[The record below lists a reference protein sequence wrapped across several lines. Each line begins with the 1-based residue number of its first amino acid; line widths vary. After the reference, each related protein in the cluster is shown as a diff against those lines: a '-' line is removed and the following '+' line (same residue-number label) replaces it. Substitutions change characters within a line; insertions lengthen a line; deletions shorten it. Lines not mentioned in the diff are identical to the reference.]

1 MSLPVTYVQVIEV
14 ARITPRTAR
23 ITFRADEL
31 DTSVGTS
38 PDQQVKLCFP
48 RPGQAAPVLPAPSED
63 AMGWYQAYLAI
74 PEPERPWMRSFTI
87 RQRRPGTEEVE
98 IDFVLHGDTGPA
110 SAWAERARPG
120 DRLGMVG
127 PSALYASP
135 LSITSAAEAA
145 DWVLLAGDESALP
158 AIGTLLAALPEGTR
172 TVVFAEVADRA
183 EEQPLPGPAGAA
195 VRWLHR
201 DGAAPGRRLVEAVA
215 AADLPSGTPFAWL
228 AGEASAVR
236 TLRRHL
242 VEERGLPK
250 ASIEFSGYWRHR
262 FTQDDAPT
270 AEDLADAQEKL
281 AQVRAQTEAH

>member
-1 MSLPVTYVQVIEV
+1 MSLPVTCVQVIEV
-14 ARITPRTAR
+14 ARVTPRTAR
-23 ITFRADEL
+23 ITFQADEL
-31 DTSVGTS
+31 DASVGTS

-48 RPGQAAPVLPAPSED
+48 RPGQEAPVLPGRTDD

-74 PEPERPWMRSFTI
+74 PEAERPWMRSFTL
-87 RQRRPGTEEVE
+87 RRRRPDTRQFE

-110 SAWAERARPG
+110 SAWAEQARPG

-135 LSITSAAEAA
+135 VSIGSAAAAA
-145 DWVLLAGDESALP
+145 DWVLMVGDESALP
-158 AIGTLLAALPEGTR
+158 AIGTLLEALPDGTA
-172 TVVFAEVADRA
+172 TMVFAEVADRA
-183 EEQPLPGPAGAA
+183 EEQPLPGPAGTT

-215 AADLPSGTPFAWL
+215 TADLPAGTPFAWL

-236 TLRRHL
+236 RLRRHL
-242 VEERGLPK
+242 VEERGVPK

-262 FTQDDAPT
+262 LTQDDAPT
-270 AEDLADAQEKL
+270 AEDLADARELL
-281 AQVRAQTEAH
+281 ARATAD

>member
-1 MSLPVTYVQVIEV
+1 MSLPVTFVQVAEV

-23 ITFRADEL
+23 ITFQAEEL
-31 DTSVGTS
+31 DASVGAS

-48 RPGQAAPVLPAPSED
+48 RPGQDAPVLPGRTDD

-74 PEPERPWMRSFTI
+74 PQAERPWMRSFTL
-87 RQRRPGTEEVE
+87 RRRRPGSRRLE

-127 PSALYASP
+127 PSAMYASP
-135 LSITSAAEAA
+135 LSITSAAAVA
-145 DWVLLAGDESALP
+145 DWVLMVGDESALP
-158 AIGTLLAALPEGTR
+158 AICTLLEALPEGTDI
-172 TVVFAEVADRA
+172 VVFAEVEDRA
-183 EEQPLPGPAGAA
+183 EEQPLPGPAGTA

-215 AADLPSGTPFAWL
+215 AADLPAGTPFAWL

-242 VEERGLPK
+242 VEERGVPK
-250 ASIEFSGYWRHR
+250 ASVEFSGYWRHR

-270 AEDLADAQEKL
+270 AEDLADAREKS
-281 AQVRAQTEAH
+281 ARAEAG